1 MIKEIIEQY
10 GDSKFLMADGF
21 DEAIIGIDESTMRL
35 IYSVSRCIEILMRD
49 MSKDDA
55 IEYFEFNVSDSY
67 VGVMTPIWCYDRF

>member
-10 GDSKFLMADGF
+10 GDSEFLRADGF

-35 IYSVSRCIEILMRD
+35 IYSVSKCIEILMRD
-49 MSKDDA
+49 MSEGDA
-55 IEYFEFNVSDSY
+55 IEYFEFNVSGSY